1 MKKEPLSIIIVK
13 TLLAVIIF
21 AGIGTIIVGGAWL
34 IGKQGVISEPLKLI
48 QQQPAEDKVTIT
60 TDKTD
65 MPVLWALGSEPDA
78 IPIAN
83 TTDVLFTTMQ
93 TGLEDRADKIIVE
106 ELDMSGSVIRIL
118 GDLNDNG
125 INGDLVASDYIYS
138 GTFRISSS
146 KEGNL
151 FFRAKANFPN
161 ISEPIYTDEYKFDIT
176 RFPAELYS
184 SDMSKTVINP
194 KTGQKMI
201 SNEVIVGFIEE
212 VDSDIIENIIRAVGG
227 EIIGTISGLGV
238 YQVKVSDTGDAT
250 GVNNAINKLL
260 NYPEVK
266 YAEPNYI
273 VEMD

>member
-83 TTDVLFTTMQ
+83 ATDILFMTMQ

-161 ISEPIYTDEYKFDIT
+161 ISEPIYTDEYKFGVT
-176 RFPAELYS
+176 RFPTELYS
-184 SDMSKTVINP
+184 SDMSKAVIDP

-238 YQVKVSDTGDAT
+238 YQVKVPDTGNAT

-260 NYPEVK
+260 NYSKVK

-273 VEMD
+273 IEMD